1 MNFSDS
7 LRLGAEQTLDAAAE
21 AATIEGLLTT
31 HRPKVYRLALSI
43 LDDAAEADEATQDT
57 LMAAL
62 RALDSFRGEAAFS
75 TWLYTITLNVCRAR
89 LRKRQTAARLLRT
102 LKTFFWPIADKPRWP
117 EDDAILN
124 ETEADVWRAVNELD
138 EKHRLPIILRY
149 YHDFSTD
156 EIARMLTIN
165 EGTVRSRL
173 HTAREQLR
181 VQLNGRLEI
190 K

>member
-1 MNFSDS
+1 VNYSES
-7 LRLGAEQTLDAAAE
+7 LRLSAEQTLDAAA
-21 AATIEGLLTT
+21 IEGLVAT

-43 LDDAAEADEATQDT
+43 LDDPAEADEAAQDA
-57 LMAAL
+57 LLAAL
-62 RALDSFRGEAAFS
+62 KALDSYRGEAAFS

-89 LRKRQTAARLLRT
+89 LRKRQTAERLFRT
-102 LKTFFWPIADKPRWP
+102 LKTFFWPAADKPRLP
-117 EDDAILN
+117 EENAILS

-181 VQLNGRLEI
+181 VRLNGRLEM

>member
-1 MNFSDS
+1 MT
-7 LRLGAEQTLDAAAE
+7 A
-21 AATIEGLLTT
+21 IEGLVAT
-31 HRPKVYRLALSI
+31 HRPMVYRLALSI
-43 LDDAAEADEATQDT
+43 LDDAAEADEAAQDA
-57 LMAAL
+57 LLAAL
-62 RALDSFRGEAAFS
+62 NALDTYRGEAAFS

-89 LRKRQTAARLLRT
+89 LRKRQTAERLLRT
-102 LKTFFWPIADKPRWP
+102 LKTFFWPAADRPRWP
-117 EDDAILN
+117 EDVAIHN
-124 ETEADVWRAVNELD
+124 ETEADIWQAVNDLD

-156 EIARMLTIN
+156 EIARMLAIN

-181 VQLNGRLEI
+181 VRLNGRLEV

>member
-1 MNFSDS
+1 MNYSDS
-7 LRLGAEQTLDAAAE
+7 LRLSAEHTLDAAA
-21 AATIEGLLTT
+21 IESLVVT
-31 HRPKVYRLALSI
+31 HRPMVYRLALSI
-43 LDDAAEADEATQDT
+43 LDDAAEADEAAQDA
-57 LMAAL
+57 LLAAL
-62 RALDSFRGEAAFS
+62 RALETYRGEAAFS

-89 LRKRQTAARLLRT
+89 LRKRQTAERLFRT
-102 LKTFFWPIADKPRWP
+102 LKTFFWPIAEKPRWP
-117 EDDAILN
+117 EENAILQ

-181 VQLNGRLEI
+181 VRLKGRLEV

>member
-1 MNFSDS
+1 VDYSDS
-7 LRLGAEQTLDAAAE
+7 LRLGAESALDALAVE
-21 AATIEGLLTT
+21 QLVST
-31 HRPKVYRLALSI
+31 HRPRVYRLALSI
-43 LDDAAEADEATQDT
+43 LDDAAEADEAAQD
-57 LMAAL
+57 AL
-62 RALDSFRGEAAFS
+62 LTALNALDSYRGEAAFS

-89 LRKRQTAARLLRT
+89 LRKRQTAERLLRT
-102 LKTFFWPIADKPRWP
+102 LKTVFWPLGDRSRLP

-124 ETEADVWRAVNELD
+124 ETGADVWRAVNELD
-138 EKHRLPIILRY
+138 EKHRLPVILRY

-156 EIARMLTIN
+156 EIAQMLKIN

-181 VQLNGRLEI
+181 GRLNGRLAG

>member
-1 MNFSDS
+1 M
-7 LRLGAEQTLDAAAE
+7 
-21 AATIEGLLTT
+21 
-31 HRPKVYRLALSI
+31 VYRLALSI
-43 LDDAAEADEATQDT
+43 LDDAAEADEAAQDA
-57 LMAAL
+57 LLAAL
-62 RALDSFRGEAAFS
+62 KALDTYRGQAAFS
-75 TWLYTITLNVCRAR
+75 TWLYAITVNVCRAR
-89 LRKRQTAARLLRT
+89 LRKRQTAERLLRSLT
-102 LKTFFWPIADKPRWP
+102 TFFWPTADRPHGP
-117 EDDAILN
+117 EEAAIHN
-124 ETEADVWRAVNELD
+124 ETEADVWRAVSALD

-181 VQLNGRLEI
+181 LRLNGRLEV